1 MQDTNKALT
10 ALVRSMKR
18 ALKNQHGVD
27 VPHAALRACLLQAQ
41 GESPHA
47 FAAKQ
52 PRPAVGTPRSDQLE
66 NLRVSMRQDRTP
78 AYGDALKLCRT
89 LETEL
94 AQLAG
99 QPSDA
104 KLRSLVEEA
113 PHYFHPG
120 YDFDGKKLEWLQRAG
135 LVSADAPRE
144 GDADKARALFIVYDD
159 QNMASALALDSE
171 GRVLVPEDFCFP
183 EDCLVLSLH
192 AEVPK
197 VSRYGLPDYYANPSE
212 FFGRH
217 DLRVSSSYRSTYQ
230 DLGDDSGDSAVVSI
244 RMRPASWEALV
255 AHALKTNT
263 PLNDSVAEWVGLHY
277 GRNFDK
283 EGPAKQ
289 VEWVERYL
297 DLPEGRSVPRAPKKP
312 IELRVL
318 FEYVYPDEDGGS
330 RTAQLNLDTGILV
343 LDRAV
348 PDDISDPLVRTRI
361 WTGEEVFEGDD
372 YEVVFDDEQSGG
384 VWRLEREDLKELK
397 KHLAAR

>member
-41 GESPHA
+41 GENPYA
-47 FAAKQ
+47 FATKQ
-52 PRPAVGTPRSDQLE
+52 PRSAVGTPRSDQLE
-66 NLRVSMRQDRTP
+66 KLRVSMRQDRTP

-94 AQLAG
+94 AKSAG
-99 QPSDA
+99 HSSDA

-113 PHYFHPG
+113 PAYFHPG

-197 VSRYGLPDYYANPSE
+197 VSRYGLPDYYANPSK
-212 FFGRH
+212 FFGRNE
-217 DLRVSSSYRSTYQ
+217 LKVSSSYRSTYQ
-230 DLGDDSGDSAVVSI
+230 DLGDDSGDSAVVSV
-244 RMRPASWEALV
+244 RMCPASWEALV
-255 AHALKTNT
+255 MHVLESNT
-263 PLNDSVAEWVGLHY
+263 RLNDSVAEWVGLHY

-283 EGPAKQ
+283 ENPAKQ

-297 DLPEGRSVPRAPKKP
+297 DLPEGRSVPRAPKNP
-312 IELRVL
+312 AELRVI

-330 RTAQLNLDTGILV
+330 RTARLNLETGV
-343 LDRAV
+343 LTLDMEV
-348 PDDISDPLVRTRI
+348 PGDISDSSVRTRV
-361 WTGEEVFEGDD
+361 WTGSEVFEGDD
-372 YEVVFDDEQSGG
+372 YEVFFDDESGG
-384 VWRLEREDLKELK
+384 VWRLKRKALKELK
-397 KHLAAR
+397 KQLAAH